1 MLLPFSRTFN
11 EKPTNFKQKIQAFEK
26 IHTFRLGHRFKP
38 GDLLHFWDGAPRNR
52 FLVPKAERFNIPI
65 TTNGLWLLAPMHKPI
80 FLTQGSNLI
89 ECHDVALPCVYA
101 TENFKMFFEDAPGFE
116 GIKDNFLVHFT
127 IEGHQLGEL
136 TIANHSHKL
145 CERITKN
152 DGFDSIADFFDF
164 FNTVRKQKKTNILEG
179 QIIHWTKFRYT
190 DKANTYKP

>member
-52 FLVPKAERFNIPI
+52 FLVPKAEPFTIPI
-65 TTNGLWLLAPMHKPI
+65 SKKVVYKMVRMESVEVL
-80 FLTQGSNLI
+80 
-89 ECHDVALPCVYA
+89 VPCVYA
-101 TENFKMFFEDAPGFE
+101 TENFKMIFEDAPGLE

-136 TIANHSHKL
+136 TIANHSHKF

-152 DGFDSIADFFDF
+152 DGFDSIADFFEF
-164 FNTVRKQKKTNILEG
+164 FNTVRKQKKTDVLEG